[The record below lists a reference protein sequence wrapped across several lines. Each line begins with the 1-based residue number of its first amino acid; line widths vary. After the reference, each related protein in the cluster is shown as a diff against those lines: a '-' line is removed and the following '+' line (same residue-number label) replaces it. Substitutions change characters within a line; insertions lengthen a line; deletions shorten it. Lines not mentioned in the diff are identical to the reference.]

1 MDQKP
6 GLQKEVSSIFDDD
19 QFAKIVS
26 EASAAVK
33 ESEQQARGDDS
44 PGSALQTQTPQVQTK
59 SPDSGSKADSVSQKA
74 HDPQAGFGPKS
85 AKTFRDAKFYIA
97 LKKFAPA
104 IWGKLNNYSILLVTT
119 VLSFALLAMAIK
131 LMGLFSHGNLAT
143 ASQADIENIS
153 EQTYQA
159 RVYWQIPGEIPEDF
173 RDVTQSGNAT
183 HHGEK
188 LIIKGIVY
196 GGATASA
203 IIGKGIVH
211 VGDNVMGAEVIDIG
225 LGYVEF
231 EMNGKKWRQS
241 VEH

>member
-1 MDQKP
+1 MDQKS
-6 GLQKEVSSIFDDD
+6 GLQKEVSSIFNDD
-19 QFAKIVS
+19 QFAKIAS
-26 EASAAVK
+26 EASAAVN
-33 ESEQQARGDDS
+33 ESGQQARGNDS
-44 PGSALQTQTPQVQTK
+44 PGSALQTQTPKAQTK

-74 HDPQAGFGPKS
+74 HDPQAGFGPES
-85 AKTFRDAKFYIA
+85 VQTLRDAKFYSA

-104 IWGKLNNYSILLVTT
+104 IWGKLKNYSILLVTT
-119 VLSFALLAMAIK
+119 VLSFALLVTAIK
-131 LMGLFSHGNLAT
+131 LMGLFSHGNLAI
-143 ASQADIENIS
+143 ASQADIENIP

-173 RDVTQSGNAT
+173 RDVTQPGNAT
-183 HHGEK
+183 NYGGK

-211 VGDNVMGAEVIDIG
+211 VGDNVMGAEIIDIG
-225 LGYVEF
+225 PGYVEF

>member
-33 ESEQQARGDDS
+33 ESGQQAKSNDS
-44 PGSALQTQTPQVQTK
+44 PGPALQTQKPQVQTQT
-59 SPDSGSKADSVSQKA
+59 PDSGSKADSASQKA
-74 HDPQAGFGPKS
+74 HDQQAGFGLQP
-85 AKTFRDAKFYIA
+85 AQTLRDAKFYIA

-119 VLSFALLAMAIK
+119 VLSFALLVTAIK
-131 LMGLFSHGNLAT
+131 LMGLFSYSNLAT
-143 ASQADIENIS
+143 ASQADIENIP
-153 EQTYQA
+153 EQAYQA

-173 RDVTQSGNAT
+173 RDVTQLGSAT
-183 HHGEK
+183 HHAGK

-196 GGATASA
+196 SGATASA

-225 LGYVEF
+225 PGYVEF